1 MPQGRHIKVLGRG
14 AADRLG
20 DAKNVEAMLRELIDI
35 LGMRIL
41 GAPHMYEVE
50 TEIAKL
56 GVEPFEDEGGV
67 TGVCV
72 LSTSHCAIH
81 TWPLRPFFVMDVYS
95 CRDFDPSLVE
105 RHLASKLGA
114 YELQVTDVSFAL
126 EFGAPARRTAP
137 RRSGRDSLRGWGGA
151 RRGRLAEPDDLHR
164 DRS

>member
-1 MPQGRHIKVLGRG
+1 MSHGRHIKVLGRG
-14 AADRLG
+14 SAERLES
-20 DAKNVEAMLRELIDI
+20 ASTIESMLRDLIGL

-41 GAPHMYEVE
+41 GEPHMYEVE

-95 CRDFDPSLVE
+95 CRDFDPASVE
-105 RHLASKLGA
+105 GHLKERLGA
-114 YELQVTDVSFAL
+114 YDLKITDVSHAL
-126 EFGAPARRTAP
+126 
-137 RRSGRDSLRGWGGA
+137 
-151 RRGRLAEPDDLHR
+151 
-164 DRS
+164 

>member
-1 MPQGRHIKVLGRG
+1 MAHGRHIKVLGRG
-14 AADRLG
+14 LADKLG
-20 DAKNVEAMLRELIDI
+20 NATNVESMLRDLIGI

-41 GAPHMYEVE
+41 GEPHMYEVE

-95 CRDFDPSLVE
+95 CRDFDPSHVE
-105 RHLASKLGA
+105 HHLNERLGA
-114 YELQVTDVSFAL
+114 YDLQVTDISSAL
-126 EFGAPARRTAP
+126 HYEFDDVPAAAPSTPGTKRRTT
-137 RRSGRDSLRGWGGA
+137 RSGKDALNGWKVSRPA
-151 RRGRLAEPDDLHR
+151 
-164 DRS
+164 

>member
-1 MPQGRHIKVLGRG
+1 MANGRHIKVLGRG
-14 AADRLG
+14 SAELLG
-20 DAKNVEAMLRELIDI
+20 RASTVEAMLRDLIGI

-41 GAPHMYEVE
+41 GEPHMYEVE

-95 CRDFDPSLVE
+95 CRDFDPSHVQLHLEE
-105 RHLASKLGA
+105 RLGA
-114 YELQVTDVSFAL
+114 YDLQVTDVSLAL
-126 EFGAPARRTAP
+126 EYAPPAPTSHARGMAEE
-137 RRSGRDSLRGWGGA
+137 RRSA
-151 RRGRLAEPDDLHR
+151 
-164 DRS
+164 

>member
-1 MPQGRHIKVLGRG
+1 MPQGRHVKVLGRG
-14 AADRLG
+14 SAALLG
-20 DAKNVEAMLRELIDI
+20 DAKNVEGMLRELIDV

-41 GAPHMYEVE
+41 GEPHMYEVE

-95 CRDFDPSLVE
+95 CRDFDQSHVE
-105 RHLASKLGA
+105 QHLAKKLGA
-114 YELQVTDVSFAL
+114 YDVQVTDVSFAL
-126 EFGAPARRTAP
+126 EYEYDKAHPVAKRP
-137 RRSGRDSLRGWGGA
+137 SKRSGRDALRGWSKQQTG
-151 RRGRLAEPDDLHR
+151 
-164 DRS
+164 